1 MEQFT
6 IQIQDLKWAFF
17 LLSER
22 LTSGLIIGGILAIG
36 GAWMVTR
43 QT

>member
-1 MEQFT
+1 MT
-6 IQIQDLKWAFF
+6 IPLMFI
-17 LLSER
+17 
-22 LTSGLIIGGILAIG
+22 TNPIGIIIGGILAIG